1 MRRALIGDTS
11 GYGGSYMTRG
21 YGGPAPSALMESM
34 ALNDPA
40 RLALIPALKKM
51 LGYTPEER
59 ARLDETLAAM
69 NNLTMG
75 QPGFRQALMN
85 RFDALTDIH
94 GPDLIGAGIINWH
107 GGPNRWLPE
116 PKFPK
121 GRPRLDR
128 IGSGEG
134 HQAYG
139 HGFYSADAR
148 AVAGD
153 YKTRLTDRGGDTVV
167 RGDAGEVKMP
177 TWLAN
182 RVEKEGIDS
191 AIKEWETR
199 LAGMRK
205 ELPTAHQP
213 WNLEGNINRMA
224 KQLEEM
230 RGIKGKIDIERGTL
244 KKLDIPD
251 ADVAKYLDW
260 DAPLSQQS
268 DHVKAGLEKLA
279 SSESPL
285 TGTYA
290 KRIVV
295 DKFKTPE
302 WLEYEAQ
309 IRTAAASVDDA
320 GKAVRI
326 AREMVEGKRP
336 RSGDYAHQHWRSLDK
351 YAPDIDHNAIHN
363 VADIPEMTGGEL
375 YRHLGEGE
383 EAAAMLREVGIPGNK
398 YYDQMSRGEGKGTR
412 NYVTWDQDVL
422 NRTEILEP

>member
-116 PKFPK
+116 PNFPK

-134 HQAYG
+134 AAAYG
-139 HGFYSADAR
+139 HGFYSAEAR
-148 AVAGD
+148 GVASD
-153 YKTRLTDRGGDTVV
+153 YRNTLSGRGAEVRAIDQAPEYVDMAASATKMRPPNATPKTLREQLDTYAA
-167 RGDAGEVKMP
+167 DDFAGTPAIVK
-177 TWLAN
+177 AID
-182 RVEKEGIDS
+182 EGKLEIID
-191 AIKEWETR
+191 
-199 LAGMRK
+199 
-205 ELPTAHQP
+205 P
-213 WNLEGNINRMA
+213 
-224 KQLEEM
+224 
-230 RGIKGKIDIERGTL
+230 GTL

-260 DAPLSQQS
+260 DAPLSQQPKS
-268 DHVKAGLEKLA
+268 VQDALKKAAPSLD
-279 SSESPL
+279 
-285 TGTYA
+285 
-290 KRIVV
+290 I
-295 DKFKTPE
+295 
-302 WLEYEAQ
+302 
-309 IRTAAASVDDA
+309 
-320 GKAVRI
+320 
-326 AREMVEGKRP
+326 EGKD
-336 RSGDYAHQHWRSLDK
+336 GA
-351 YAPDIDHNAIHN
+351 
-363 VADIPEMTGGEL
+363 MTGEIFFEKFGGL
-375 YRHLGEGE
+375 QDS
-383 EAAAMLREVGIPGNK
+383 MRERVTEQLTKAGIPGLK
-398 YYDQMSRGEGKGTR
+398 YYDQMSRGSSLDVFINGKRVTSGTPEKQAAEYFREANGNLDLALKQRNMDVLASQKGDVAAGQMAGGKKIETLLRDWATNPNVELRDVGTR